1 MISGTGTPSPEP
13 MTQSS
18 PMQSGMSL
26 IEVLVALF
34 ILAMASAAIMMTLPR
49 QPSGL
54 DREIARLEGTID
66 RLAGQ
71 AIASG
76 EVHALRLTEAGYVAE
91 AWRNDDWSPLRNSVH
106 TLPASIRVS
115 VAERPSASEP
125 AKTWPDIVMDTTGI
139 VTARDL
145 VIRDGA
151 GEYRLAVESD
161 GAVSVER

>member
-1 MISGTGTPSPEP
+1 

-18 PMQSGMSL
+18 SMQSGMSL

-76 EVHALRLTEAGYVAE
+76 EVHALRLTQTGYVAE
-91 AWRNDDWSPLRNSVH
+91 AWRNEGWSPLNRSAH
-106 TLPASIRVS
+106 TLPQSVQVS
-115 VAERPSASEP
+115 VAEKPRGSEP

-145 VIRDGA
+145 VLRDGA
-151 GEYRLAVESD
+151 GEYRLAVASD